1 MQIIVNSQHI
11 ELTGSS
17 IGHLCHQMQLQ
28 PQGIAIAVNGTVVP
42 NHSWDSY
49 CLNPNDQVT
58 IIRATRGG

>member
-1 MQIIVNSQHI
+1 MQIIVNSQQI

-17 IGHLCHQMQLQ
+17 IGHLCQQMQLL

-42 NHSWDSY
+42 NNSWGSHS
-49 CLNPNDQVT
+49 LNPNDQVT